1 MPRFFFHFTDGK
13 RTFPDPIGVEL
24 NGIAA
29 ARATLLS
36 QLCELKGALGEHR
49 IQDWS
54 EWTIVVEDEKK
65 KRLLEMGFDLELRY
79 STKATL

>member
-13 RTFPDPIGVEL
+13 RTFPDAIGVEL

-29 ARATLLS
+29 ARENLIS
-36 QLCELKGALGEHR
+36 QLRELKGGLCNNR

-65 KRLLEMGFDLELRY
+65 KALLEMGFNLIPKNM
-79 STKATL
+79 TA